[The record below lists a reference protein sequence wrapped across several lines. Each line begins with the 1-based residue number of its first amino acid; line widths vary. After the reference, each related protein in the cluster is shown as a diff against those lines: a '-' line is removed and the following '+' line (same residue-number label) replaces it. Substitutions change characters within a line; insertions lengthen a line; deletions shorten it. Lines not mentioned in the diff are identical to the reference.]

1 MAHKNKEDD
10 EEAKVLQ
17 SCEKVQLHQNGSE
30 HQRQFQN
37 GSEHQPQFS
46 QVTFITRNKANLEPE
61 ENVEQQ
67 DCSYSSMEK

>member
-1 MAHKNKEDD
+1 MAHKHKEDA

-30 HQRQFQN
+30 HQR
-37 GSEHQPQFS
+37 QFS